1 MNGRSS
7 LLFSILLIIW
17 MWATVVVSVFSML
30 SPNGWLISF
39 LPGSVLEVQ
48 KAVAAF
54 FSATASTSF

>member
-1 MNGRSS
+1 MKGRSS
-7 LLFSILLIIW
+7 LLFSILIIAW

-30 SPNGWLISF
+30 SPAHWLISF
-39 LPGSVLEVQ
+39 LPVSFLEVQ